1 MVSIVRVAHLSIKLC
16 QTIGRRS
23 WRCPRHTLSN
33 SAPPARAL
41 VQYHS
46 VRTARYK
53 KAAWCFIKRPD
64 GFLVFLTCSHKHS
77 GRGCA
82 KFCRR
87 RHGAVVASLAISD
100 HDSNP
105 GAISVPSCCTRSFMG
120 CAMAAALRLPGC
132 CSSRC
137 TMSPSCG
144 ALLTGL
150 LYAGCR
156 YRVRTRPQP

>member
-1 MVSIVRVAHLSIKLC
+1 MVSIMRVAFLSVRLRR
-16 QTIGRRS
+16 TIRHRS
-23 WRCPRHTLSN
+23 WQCPKHILSN

-46 VRTARYK
+46 VRTARDK
-53 KAAWCFIKRPD
+53 KAAWCFFERPD
-64 GFLVFLTCSHKHS
+64 GFLAFLSCSHKIS
-77 GRGCA
+77 GRGRA

-100 HDSNP
+100 HDSNA
-105 GAISVPSCCTRSFMG
+105 GAIYMPPCCTHSCMG

-137 TMSPSCG
+137 TRSPSCG

-150 LYAGCR
+150 LNAGCR
-156 YRVRTRPQP
+156 YRVQTRPQP